1 MITFG
6 LAICN
11 FVRSTSYCMYSRLLI
26 IALFLLA
33 LPECIWAQQAQIKGT
48 IVDKDTK
55 EPLPFTSIGLKK
67 EQIGALSNEHGV
79 FIVPAPT
86 KNTTDSLVIVALG
99 YARRAVLVKQGA
111 ATTNLVIEVSK
122 RAVELGNVVVKAGK
136 IKNLGLG
143 ARADNPGEGMIQGL
157 PGSQY
162 AFFVKNDKQKK
173 LGNVRTVSFYI
184 GENGFPREPFRVR
197 LYKADG
203 NYNAPNTDLLTENV
217 VVSAP
222 QGGQWYTVDLTPY
235 NIVAPEE
242 GFFVAM
248 EWVVSGDKF
257 FATNFMDDY
266 TPYGQI
272 MRPTFEFKES
282 RTWNYSMGK
291 GWSLITAANS
301 QGLRYN
307 AMIKAEVDMIK

>member
-1 MITFG
+1 
-6 LAICN
+6 
-11 FVRSTSYCMYSRLLI
+11 MYKRLLF
-26 IALFLLA
+26 IALSVVA
-33 LPECIWAQQAQIKGT
+33 SATTAWSQQAAQVKGV
-48 IVDKDTK
+48 IIDKDTK
-55 EPLPFTSIGLKK
+55 EPLPFSSIGLKN
-67 EQIGALSNEHGV
+67 EQIGALSNEHGQ

-86 KNTTDSLVIVALG
+86 KSADDSLIVIALG
-99 YARRAVLVKQGA
+99 YARRAVFVKRGVNVPNM
-111 ATTNLVIEVSK
+111 TIEVPK
-122 RAVELGNVVVKAGK
+122 RAVELGNVLVKAGK
-136 IKNLGLG
+136 VKNLGLG
-143 ARADNPGEGMIQGL
+143 ARADSPGEGMIQGL

-162 AFFVKNDKQKK
+162 AFFVKNDKKK
-173 LGNVRTVSFYI
+173 HLGNVRTVSFYI
-184 GENGFPREPFRVR
+184 GEHGFPREPFRVR

-203 NYNAPNTDLLTENV
+203 NYNSPNTDLLTENV

-235 NIVAPEE
+235 NIMAPEE

-257 FATNFMDDY
+257 FTTNFMDDY

-291 GWSLITAANS
+291 GWSLITAANG

>member
-1 MITFG
+1 
-6 LAICN
+6 
-11 FVRSTSYCMYSRLLI
+11 MYARLLF
-26 IALFLLA
+26 IALFLFSIIPFA
-33 LPECIWAQQAQIKGT
+33 QAQKAEIKGV

-55 EPLPFTSIGLKK
+55 EPLPFTSIGLKN
-67 EQIGALSNEHGV
+67 EQIGALSNEHGQ

-86 KNTTDSLVIVALG
+86 QNMADSLVVVALG
-99 YARRAVLVKQGA
+99 YARRAVLVKRGVNIA
-111 ATTNLVIEVSK
+111 SLTIELPK
-122 RAVELGNVVVKAGK
+122 RAVALANVTVRAGK

-143 ARADNPGEGMIQGL
+143 AKSDNPGEGMIQGL

-162 AFFVKNDKQKK
+162 AFFVKNDKKK
-173 LGNVRTVSFYI
+173 RLGNVRTVSFYI

-235 NIVAPEE
+235 NIIAPEE

-272 MRPTFEFKES
+272 MCPTYEFKES
-282 RTWNYSMGK
+282 RTWNYTMGK
-291 GWSLITAANS
+291 GWSLITASNG

>member
-1 MITFG
+1 
-6 LAICN
+6 
-11 FVRSTSYCMYSRLLI
+11 MYARLLS
-26 IALFLLA
+26 IALFFVA
-33 LPECIWAQQAQIKGT
+33 IVPFVNAQKLEIKGV

-55 EPLPFTSIGLKK
+55 EPLPFTSIGLKN
-67 EQIGALSNEHGV
+67 EQIGALSNEHGQFV
-79 FIVPAPT
+79 VPVPT
-86 KNTTDSLVIVALG
+86 QNTADSLVVVALG
-99 YARRAVLVKQGA
+99 YGRRAVLVKRGVA
-111 ATTNLVIEVSK
+111 VASLIIELPK
-122 RAVELGNVVVKAGK
+122 RAVALGNVTVKAGK

-143 ARADNPGEGMIQGL
+143 SRTDDPGEGMIQGL

-162 AFFVKNDKQKK
+162 AFFVKNEKQKR

-235 NIVAPEE
+235 NIIAPEE

-248 EWVVSGDKF
+248 EWIVSGDKF
-257 FATNFMDDY
+257 FTTNFMDDY

-272 MRPTFEFKES
+272 MRPTYEFKES
-282 RTWNYSMGK
+282 RTWIYAMGK
-291 GWSLITAANS
+291 GWSLITASNGR
-301 QGLRYN
+301 GLRYN
-307 AMIKAEVDMIK
+307 AMIRAEVDMIK

>member
-1 MITFG
+1 
-6 LAICN
+6 
-11 FVRSTSYCMYSRLLI
+11 MYARLLF
-26 IALFLLA
+26 IALFFFA
-33 LPECIWAQQAQIKGT
+33 IIPFVSAQKMEIKGV

-55 EPLPFTSIGLKK
+55 EPLPFTSIGLKN
-67 EQIGALSNEHGV
+67 EQIGALSNEHGQFV
-79 FIVPAPT
+79 VPAPT
-86 KNTTDSLVIVALG
+86 QNTADSLVVVALG
-99 YARRAVLVKQGA
+99 YGRRAVLVKRGVA
-111 ATTNLVIEVSK
+111 VASLTIELPK
-122 RAVELGNVVVKAGK
+122 RAVALSNVTVKAGK

-143 ARADNPGEGMIQGL
+143 SRADDPGEGMIQGL

-162 AFFVKNDKQKK
+162 AFFVKNDKKK
-173 LGNVRTVSFYI
+173 RLGNVRTVSFYI

-235 NIVAPEE
+235 NIIAPEE

-257 FATNFMDDY
+257 FTTNFMDDY

-282 RTWNYSMGK
+282 RTWNYTMGK
-291 GWSLITAANS
+291 GWSLITTSNG

-307 AMIKAEVDMIK
+307 AMIRAEVDMIK

>member
-1 MITFG
+1 
-6 LAICN
+6 
-11 FVRSTSYCMYSRLLI
+11 MYARLLF
-26 IALFLLA
+26 IALFSFIIVPFA
-33 LPECIWAQQAQIKGT
+33 YAQKVEIKGV

-55 EPLPFTSIGLKK
+55 EPLPFTSIGLKN
-67 EQIGALSNEHGV
+67 EQIGALTNEHGQFV
-79 FIVPAPT
+79 VPAPT
-86 KNTTDSLVIVALG
+86 QNTADSLVVVALG
-99 YARRAVLVKQGA
+99 YGRRAVLVKRGVA
-111 ATTNLVIEVSK
+111 VASLTIELPK
-122 RAVELGNVVVKAGK
+122 RAVALGNITVKAGK

-143 ARADNPGEGMIQGL
+143 SRSDDPGEGMIQGL

-162 AFFVKNDKQKK
+162 AFFVKNEKK
-173 LGNVRTVSFYI
+173 KRLGNVRTVSFYI

-235 NIVAPEE
+235 NIIAPEE

-257 FATNFMDDY
+257 FTTNFMDDY

-272 MRPTFEFKES
+272 MRPTYEFKES
-282 RTWNYSMGK
+282 RTWNYTMGK
-291 GWSLITAANS
+291 GWSLITASNG

-307 AMIKAEVDMIK
+307 AMIRAEVDMIK

>member
-1 MITFG
+1 
-6 LAICN
+6 
-11 FVRSTSYCMYSRLLI
+11 MYARLLF
-26 IALFLLA
+26 IALFLVSVV
-33 LPECIWAQQAQIKGT
+33 PFTNAQQVQIKGI

-55 EPLPFTSIGLKK
+55 EPLPFTSIGLKN
-67 EQIGALSNEHGV
+67 EQIGALSNEHGQFV
-79 FIVPAPT
+79 VPAPT
-86 KNTTDSLVIVALG
+86 QNTADSLVVVALG
-99 YARRAVLVKQGA
+99 YGRRAVLVKRGVA
-111 ATTNLVIEVSK
+111 VASLTIELPK
-122 RAVELGNVVVKAGK
+122 RAVALGNVTVKAGK
-136 IKNLGLG
+136 IKNLGMG
-143 ARADNPGEGMIQGL
+143 SRSDDPGEGMIQGL

-162 AFFVKNDKQKK
+162 AFFVKNEKK
-173 LGNVRTVSFYI
+173 KRLGNVRTVSFYI

-235 NIVAPEE
+235 NIIAPEE

-257 FATNFMDDY
+257 FTTNFMDDY

-272 MRPTFEFKES
+272 MRPTYEFKES
-282 RTWNYSMGK
+282 RTWNYTMGK
-291 GWSLITAANS
+291 GWSLITASNG

>member
-1 MITFG
+1 
-6 LAICN
+6 
-11 FVRSTSYCMYSRLLI
+11 MYVRLLF
-26 IALFLLA
+26 IALFTALA
-33 LPECIWAQQAQIKGT
+33 SAAASAQQVQIKGV

-55 EPLPFTSIGLKK
+55 EPLPFTSIGLKN
-67 EQIGALSNEHGV
+67 EQIGALSNEHGQ

-86 KNTTDSLVIVALG
+86 QNTADSLIVVALG
-99 YARRAVLVKQGA
+99 YGRRAVLVKRGVEVA
-111 ATTNLVIEVSK
+111 SLTIELPK
-122 RAVELGNVVVKAGK
+122 RAVALGNVTVKGGK
-136 IKNLGLG
+136 VKNLGLG
-143 ARADNPGEGMIQGL
+143 SRTDNPGEGMIQGL

-162 AFFVKNDKQKK
+162 AFFVKNEKSKR

-235 NIVAPEE
+235 NIIAPEE

-257 FATNFMDDY
+257 FTTNFMDDY

-282 RTWNYSMGK
+282 RTWNFTIGK
-291 GWSLITAANS
+291 GWSLITASNG

>member
-1 MITFG
+1 
-6 LAICN
+6 
-11 FVRSTSYCMYSRLLI
+11 MYARLLFI
-26 IALFLLA
+26 SLFLVSIVPVA
-33 LPECIWAQQAQIKGT
+33 NAQKVEIKGV

-55 EPLPFTSIGLKK
+55 EPLPFTSIGLKN
-67 EQIGALSNEHGV
+67 EQIGALSNEHGQFV
-79 FIVPAPT
+79 VPAPSQ
-86 KNTTDSLVIVALG
+86 NTADSLVVVALG
-99 YARRAVLVKQGA
+99 YGRRAVLVKRGVA
-111 ATTNLVIEVSK
+111 VASLTIELPK
-122 RAVELGNVVVKAGK
+122 RAVALGNVTVKAGK
-136 IKNLGLG
+136 VKNLGLG
-143 ARADNPGEGMIQGL
+143 SRSDDPGEGMIQGL

-235 NIVAPEE
+235 NIIAPEE

-257 FATNFMDDY
+257 FTTNFMDDY

-272 MRPTFEFKES
+272 MRPTYEFKES
-282 RTWNYSMGK
+282 RTWNYTMGK
-291 GWSLITAANS
+291 GWSLITASNG

-307 AMIKAEVDMIK
+307 AMIRAEVDMIK

>member
-1 MITFG
+1 MS
-6 LAICN
+6 A
-11 FVRSTSYCMYSRLLI
+11 RLLL
-26 IALFLLA
+26 IALFIA
-33 LPECIWAQQAQIKGT
+33 VAATSGWAQQVQIKGV

-55 EPLPFTSIGLKK
+55 EPLPFSSIGLKN
-67 EQIGALSNEHGV
+67 EQIGALSNEHGQ

-86 KNTTDSLVIVALG
+86 KNSDDSLIVVALG
-99 YARRAVLVKQGA
+99 YARRAVFVKRGVA
-111 ATTNLVIEVSK
+111 VPSLTIEVPK
-122 RAVELGNVVVKAGK
+122 RAVELNNVVVRAGK

-143 ARADNPGEGMIQGL
+143 ARAANPGEGMIQGL

-162 AFFVKNDKQKK
+162 AFFVKNEKNKR

-197 LYKADG
+197 IYKADG

-235 NIVAPEE
+235 NIIAPEE

-291 GWSLITAANS
+291 GWSLITAANG

>member
-1 MITFG
+1 M
-6 LAICN
+6 
-11 FVRSTSYCMYSRLLI
+11 STRLLT
-26 IALFLLA
+26 IALFLAGSATSA
-33 LPECIWAQQAQIKGT
+33 LAQQAQIKGV

-55 EPLPFTSIGLKK
+55 EPLPFTSIGLKN
-67 EQIGALSNEHGV
+67 EQIGALSNEHGQ

-86 KNTTDSLVIVALG
+86 KNAEDSLVIVALG
-99 YARRAVLVKQGA
+99 YARRAVLVKQGV
-111 ATTNLVIEVSK
+111 TVPNLTIEVPK
-122 RAVELGNVVVKAGK
+122 RAIELNNVTVKGGK
-136 IKNLGLG
+136 VKNLGLG
-143 ARADNPGEGMIQGL
+143 AKSNDPGEGMIQGL

-235 NIVAPEE
+235 NIMAPEE

-282 RTWNYSMGK
+282 RTWNYSIGK

-307 AMIKAEVDMIK
+307 AMIKAEVDMLK

>member
-1 MITFG
+1 
-6 LAICN
+6 
-11 FVRSTSYCMYSRLLI
+11 MYARLLS
-26 IALFLLA
+26 IALFFVA
-33 LPECIWAQQAQIKGT
+33 IVPSASAQKAEIKGV

-55 EPLPFTSIGLKK
+55 EPLPFTSIGLKN
-67 EQIGALSNEHGV
+67 EQIGALSNEHGQFV
-79 FIVPAPT
+79 VPAPT
-86 KNTTDSLVIVALG
+86 QNTADSLVVVALG
-99 YARRAVLVKQGA
+99 YGRRAVLVKRGVGVA
-111 ATTNLVIEVSK
+111 SLTIELPK
-122 RAVELGNVVVKAGK
+122 RAVALGNVTVKAGK

-143 ARADNPGEGMIQGL
+143 SRSDDPGEGMIQGL

-162 AFFVKNDKQKK
+162 AFFVKNEKK
-173 LGNVRTVSFYI
+173 KRLGNVRTVSFYI

-235 NIVAPEE
+235 NIIAPEE

-257 FATNFMDDY
+257 FTTNFMDDY

-272 MRPTFEFKES
+272 MRPTYEFKES
-282 RTWNYSMGK
+282 RTWNYTMGK
-291 GWSLITAANS
+291 GWSLITASNG

-307 AMIKAEVDMIK
+307 AMIRAEVDMIK

>member
-1 MITFG
+1 MFKR
-6 LAICN
+6 A
-11 FVRSTSYCMYSRLLI
+11 LL
-26 IALFLLA
+26 IALFLEA
-33 LPECIWAQQAQIKGT
+33 ITPAAWAQKALLKGVV
-48 IVDKDTK
+48 VDKDTK
-55 EPLPFTSIGLKK
+55 EPLPYTSIGLKE
-67 EQIGALSNEHGV
+67 EQIGVLTNEHGV
-79 FIVPAPT
+79 FLVPAPT
-86 KNTTDSLVIVALG
+86 KNAQDTLLISALG
-99 YARRAVLVKQGA
+99 YYRKTMVVKRGVSLD
-111 ATTNLVIEVSK
+111 NLTIEVPK
-122 RAVELGNVVVKAGK
+122 RAVELQGVTVKAGK
-136 IKNLGLG
+136 VKNLGLG
-143 ARADNPGEGMIQGL
+143 AKTNDPGEGMIQGL

-162 AFFVKNDKQKK
+162 AFFVKNEKQKK
-173 LGNVRTVSFYI
+173 LGNVRSVSFYI

-203 NYNAPNTDLLTENV
+203 NYNSPNTDLLTENV

-257 FATNFMDDY
+257 FATNFVDDY
-266 TPYGQI
+266 QPYGQI

-282 RTWNYSMGK
+282 RTWNYTIGR

>member
-1 MITFG
+1 
-6 LAICN
+6 
-11 FVRSTSYCMYSRLLI
+11 MYARLLL
-26 IALFLLA
+26 IALFFVA
-33 LPECIWAQQAQIKGT
+33 IVPFANAQKAEIKGV
-48 IVDKDTK
+48 IIDKDTK
-55 EPLPFTSIGLKK
+55 EPLPFTSIGLKN
-67 EQIGALSNEHGV
+67 EQIGALSNEHGQFV
-79 FIVPAPT
+79 VPAPSQ
-86 KNTTDSLVIVALG
+86 NTADSLVVVALG
-99 YARRAVLVKQGA
+99 YGRRAVLVKRGVA
-111 ATTNLVIEVSK
+111 VASLTIELPK
-122 RAVELGNVVVKAGK
+122 RAVALGNVTVKAGK
-136 IKNLGLG
+136 VKNLGLG
-143 ARADNPGEGMIQGL
+143 SRSDDPGEGMIQGL

-162 AFFVKNDKQKK
+162 AFFVKNEKK
-173 LGNVRTVSFYI
+173 KRLGNVRTVSFYI

-235 NIVAPEE
+235 NIIAPEE

-257 FATNFMDDY
+257 FTTNFMDDY

-282 RTWNYSMGK
+282 RTWNYSIGK
-291 GWSLITAANS
+291 GWSLITASNG

-307 AMIKAEVDMIK
+307 AMIRAEVDMIK

>member
-1 MITFG
+1 MFKR
-6 LAICN
+6 
-11 FVRSTSYCMYSRLLI
+11 V
-26 IALFLLA
+26 LFIVFFLVSLSA
-33 LPECIWAQQAQIKGT
+33 TTWAQTAQIKGT

-55 EPLPFTSIGLKK
+55 EPLPFTSIGLKD

-86 KNTTDSLVIVALG
+86 KNAQDTLLVVALG
-99 YARRAVLVKQGA
+99 YHRKTLLVKRGVA
-111 ATTNLVIEVSK
+111 VDNMIIEVPK
-122 RAVELGNVVVKAGK
+122 RAIELGGVTVQAGK
-136 IKNLGLG
+136 VKNLGLG
-143 ARADNPGEGMIQGL
+143 AKTNDPGEGMIQGL

-162 AFFVKNDKQKK
+162 AFFVKNDKNKR
-173 LGNVRTVSFYI
+173 LGNVRTVSFFI
-184 GENGFPREPFRVR
+184 GEHGFPREPFRVR
-197 LYKADG
+197 IYKADG

-235 NIVAPEE
+235 NIMAPPE

-257 FATNFMDDY
+257 FATNFMDNY

-282 RTWNYSMGK
+282 RTWNYTIGR
-291 GWSLITAANS
+291 GWSLITAANA

>member
-1 MITFG
+1 MH
-6 LAICN
+6 A
-11 FVRSTSYCMYSRLLI
+11 RLLS
-26 IALFLLA
+26 IALF
-33 LPECIWAQQAQIKGT
+33 IVITVTSGWAQQAQIKGV

-55 EPLPFTSIGLKK
+55 EPLPFTSIGLKN
-67 EQIGALSNEHGV
+67 EQVGALSNEHGQ
-79 FIVPAPT
+79 FMVPAPS
-86 KNTTDSLVIVALG
+86 KNADDSLVVIALG
-99 YARRAVLVKQGA
+99 YGRRAVLVKRGA
-111 ATTNLVIEVSK
+111 NVPNLTIEVPK
-122 RAVELGNVVVKAGK
+122 RAVALGNVVVKAGK
-136 IKNLGLG
+136 IKNLDLG
-143 ARADNPGEGMIQGL
+143 ARTNNPGEGMIQGL

-162 AFFVKNDKQKK
+162 AFFVKNDKKK
-173 LGNVRTVSFYI
+173 RLGNVRTVSFYI

-197 LYKADG
+197 IYKADG
-203 NYNAPNTDLLTENV
+203 NYNAPNSDLLTENV

-235 NIVAPEE
+235 NIIAPEE

-291 GWSLITAANS
+291 GWSLITASNG

>member
-1 MITFG
+1 MTTR
-6 LAICN
+6 
-11 FVRSTSYCMYSRLLI
+11 VLL
-26 IALFLLA
+26 IALFLAA
-33 LPECIWAQQAQIKGT
+33 LGRPVQAQVAQLKGVV
-48 IVDKDTK
+48 VDKDTK
-55 EPLPFTSIGLKK
+55 EPLPFTSIGLKD
-67 EQIGALSNEHGV
+67 EQVGALTNEHGL

-86 KNTTDSLVIVALG
+86 KDLYDTLLVTALG
-99 YARRAVLVKQGA
+99 YNRRAIAVKRGVNLE
-111 ATTNLVIEVSK
+111 NLVIELPK
-122 RAVELGNVVVKAGK
+122 RVIALQGVTVKSGK

-143 ARADNPGEGMIQGL
+143 SRENTPGEGMIQGL

-197 LYKADG
+197 IYKADG
-203 NYNAPNTDLLTENV
+203 NYNSPNTDLLTENV

-222 QGGQWYTVDLTPY
+222 AGGQWYTVDLTPY

-257 FATNFMDDY
+257 FATNFMDNY

-272 MRPTFEFKES
+272 MRPTYEFKES
-282 RTWNYSMGK
+282 RTWNYTIGR
-291 GWSLITAANS
+291 GWNLITAAN
-301 QGLRYN
+301 QNGLRYN
-307 AMIKAEVDMIK
+307 AMIRAEVDMIKGGK

>member
-1 MITFG
+1 
-6 LAICN
+6 
-11 FVRSTSYCMYSRLLI
+11 MYARLLS
-26 IALFLLA
+26 IALFFVA
-33 LPECIWAQQAQIKGT
+33 IVPFANAQKVEIKGV

-55 EPLPFTSIGLKK
+55 EPLPFTSIGLKN
-67 EQIGALSNEHGV
+67 EQIGALSNEHGQFV
-79 FIVPAPT
+79 VPAPT
-86 KNTTDSLVIVALG
+86 QNTADSLVVVALG
-99 YARRAVLVKQGA
+99 YGRRAVLVKRGVA
-111 ATTNLVIEVSK
+111 VASLTIELPK
-122 RAVELGNVVVKAGK
+122 RAVALGNVTVKAGK
-136 IKNLGLG
+136 VKNLGLG
-143 ARADNPGEGMIQGL
+143 SRSDDPGEGMIQGL

-162 AFFVKNDKQKK
+162 AFFVKNEKK
-173 LGNVRTVSFYI
+173 KRLGNVRTVSFYI

-197 LYKADG
+197 IYKADG

-235 NIVAPEE
+235 NIIAPEE

-257 FATNFMDDY
+257 FTTNFMDDY

-272 MRPTFEFKES
+272 MRPTYEFKES
-282 RTWNYSMGK
+282 RTWNYTMGK
-291 GWSLITAANS
+291 GWSLITASNG

-307 AMIKAEVDMIK
+307 AMIRAEVDMIK

>member
-1 MITFG
+1 M
-6 LAICN
+6 
-11 FVRSTSYCMYSRLLI
+11 STRLPA
-26 IALFLLA
+26 IALFLVCSA
-33 LPECIWAQQAQIKGT
+33 TSVFAQQAQIKGV

-55 EPLPFTSIGLKK
+55 EPLPFSSIGLKN
-67 EQIGALSNEHGV
+67 EQIGALSNEHGQ

-86 KNTTDSLVIVALG
+86 KNAEDSLVIVALG
-99 YARRAVLVKQGA
+99 YARRAVLVKQGVSVP
-111 ATTNLVIEVSK
+111 NLTIEVPK
-122 RAVELGNVVVKAGK
+122 RAVELSNVTVKGGK
-136 IKNLGLG
+136 VKNLGLG
-143 ARADNPGEGMIQGL
+143 AKSNDPGEGMIQGL

-217 VVSAP
+217 VVSASR
-222 QGGQWYTVDLTPY
+222 GGEWYTIDLSSY
-235 NIVAPEE
+235 NIPAPEE

-248 EWVVSGDKF
+248 EWIVGGDKF
-257 FATNFMDDY
+257 YTTNFMDNY

-282 RTWNYSMGK
+282 RTWSYTIGK
-291 GWSLITAANS
+291 GWNLLTLANG
-301 QGLRYN
+301 QGRRYN

>member
-1 MITFG
+1 MPT
-6 LAICN
+6 
-11 FVRSTSYCMYSRLLI
+11 RLLL
-26 IALFLLA
+26 IALFIVA
-33 LPECIWAQQAQIKGT
+33 TATSGWAQQAQIKGV

-55 EPLPFTSIGLKK
+55 EPLPFTSVGLKN
-67 EQIGALSNEHGV
+67 EQIGALSNEHGQFV
-79 FIVPAPT
+79 VPAPS
-86 KNTTDSLVIVALG
+86 KNAEDSLIVVALG
-99 YARRAVLVKQGA
+99 YGRKTVAVKRGVSVP
-111 ATTNLVIEVSK
+111 NLTIEVAK
-122 RAVELGNVVVKAGK
+122 RAVALGNVVVKAGK
-136 IKNLGLG
+136 VKNLGLG
-143 ARADNPGEGMIQGL
+143 AKSDNPGEGMIQGL

-162 AFFVKNDKQKK
+162 AFFVKNDKKK
-173 LGNVRTVSFYI
+173 RLGNVRTVSFYI

-235 NIVAPEE
+235 NIMAPEE

-291 GWSLITAANS
+291 GWSLITAANG

>member
-1 MITFG
+1 
-6 LAICN
+6 
-11 FVRSTSYCMYSRLLI
+11 MYTRLLL
-26 IALFLLA
+26 IALFFA
-33 LPECIWAQQAQIKGT
+33 AAVTSGWSQQFQVKGV
-48 IVDKDTK
+48 IIDKDTK
-55 EPLPFTSIGLKK
+55 EPLPFSSIGLKN
-67 EQIGALSNEHGV
+67 EQVGALSNEHGQFV
-79 FIVPAPT
+79 VPAPS
-86 KNTTDSLVIVALG
+86 KNPDDSLVIIALG
-99 YARRAVLVKQGA
+99 YARRAVYVKRDVNVP
-111 ATTNLVIEVSK
+111 NLTIEVPK
-122 RAVELGNVVVKAGK
+122 RVVQLGNVVVKAGK
-136 IKNLGLG
+136 VKNLGLG
-143 ARADNPGEGMIQGL
+143 ARSDNPGEGMIQGL

-162 AFFVKNDKQKK
+162 AFFVKNDKNKR

-235 NIVAPEE
+235 NIAAPEE

-257 FATNFMDDY
+257 FTTNFMDDY

>member
-1 MITFG
+1 
-6 LAICN
+6 
-11 FVRSTSYCMYSRLLI
+11 MYARLLLI
-26 IALFLLA
+26 VLFIAGTATLGHSQ
-33 LPECIWAQQAQIKGT
+33 PVQIKGV

-55 EPLPFTSIGLKK
+55 EPLPFTSIGLKN
-67 EQIGALSNEHGV
+67 EQIGALSNEHGQ

-86 KNTTDSLVIVALG
+86 KNATDSLIVVALG
-99 YARRAVLVKQGA
+99 YARRAVLVKRGA
-111 ATTNLVIEVSK
+111 AVPNITIEVPK
-122 RAVELGNVVVKAGK
+122 RAVELGNVTVRGGK
-136 IKNLGLG
+136 VKNLGLG
-143 ARADNPGEGMIQGL
+143 AKSNDPGEGMIQGL

-162 AFFVKNDKQKK
+162 AFFVKNDKKKK

-197 LYKADG
+197 IYKADG

-235 NIVAPEE
+235 NITAPED

>member
-1 MITFG
+1 
-6 LAICN
+6 
-11 FVRSTSYCMYSRLLI
+11 MYARLLS
-26 IALFLLA
+26 IALFLVTVVPFA
-33 LPECIWAQQAQIKGT
+33 SAQKVEIKGV

-55 EPLPFTSIGLKK
+55 EPLPFTSIGLKN
-67 EQIGALSNEHGV
+67 EQIGALSNEHGQFV
-79 FIVPAPT
+79 VPAPT
-86 KNTTDSLVIVALG
+86 QNTADSLVVVALG
-99 YARRAVLVKQGA
+99 YGRRAVLVKRGVA
-111 ATTNLVIEVSK
+111 VASLTIELPK
-122 RAVELGNVVVKAGK
+122 RAVALSNVTVKAGK
-136 IKNLGLG
+136 VKNLGMG
-143 ARADNPGEGMIQGL
+143 SRSDDPGEGMIQGL

-162 AFFVKNDKQKK
+162 AFFVKNEKKKK

-217 VVSAP
+217 IVSAP

-257 FATNFMDDY
+257 FTTNFMDDY

-272 MRPTFEFKES
+272 MRPTYEFKES
-282 RTWNYSMGK
+282 RTWNYTMGK
-291 GWSLITAANS
+291 GWSLITASNG

-307 AMIKAEVDMIK
+307 AMIRAEVDMIK

>member
-1 MITFG
+1 MT
-6 LAICN
+6 L
-11 FVRSTSYCMYSRLLI
+11 RSFLI
-26 IALFLLA
+26 ASFLTVFSASL
-33 LPECIWAQQAQIKGT
+33 QAQTVQLKGVV
-48 IVDKDTK
+48 VDKDTK
-55 EPLPFTSIGLKK
+55 EPLPFTSVGLKG
-67 EQIGALSNEHGV
+67 EQIGALANEHGL

-86 KNTTDSLVIVALG
+86 KAATDTLLVSALG
-99 YARRAVLVKQGA
+99 YYHRGVAVKRGVGLD
-111 ATTNLVIEVSK
+111 NLVIELP
-122 RAVELGNVVVKAGK
+122 RRVVALQGVTVQSGK

-143 ARADNPGEGMIQGL
+143 SRENKPGEGLIQGL

-162 AFFVKNDKQKK
+162 AFYVKNEKQKK

-184 GENGFPREPFRVR
+184 GENGFPREPFRIR

-222 QGGQWYTVDLTPY
+222 AGGQWYTVDLTPY
-235 NIVAPEE
+235 NIVAPSE

-257 FATNFMDDY
+257 FATNFMENY
-266 TPYGQI
+266 TPYGQV
-272 MRPTFEFKES
+272 MRPTYEFKES
-282 RTWNYSMGK
+282 RTWNYTIAR
-291 GWSLITAANS
+291 GWSLITAAN
-301 QGLRYN
+301 QKGLRYN

>member
-1 MITFG
+1 
-6 LAICN
+6 
-11 FVRSTSYCMYSRLLI
+11 MYARLLF
-26 IALFLLA
+26 IALFLSA
-33 LPECIWAQQAQIKGT
+33 ITPFAKAQKVEIKGV

-55 EPLPFTSIGLKK
+55 EPLPFTSIGLKN
-67 EQIGALSNEHGV
+67 EQIGALSNEHGQ

-86 KNTTDSLVIVALG
+86 QNMADSLVVVALG
-99 YARRAVLVKQGA
+99 YARRAVLVKRGVNVA
-111 ATTNLVIEVSK
+111 SLTIELPK
-122 RAVELGNVVVKAGK
+122 RAVALGNVTVKAGK

-143 ARADNPGEGMIQGL
+143 AKSDNPGEGMIQGL

-162 AFFVKNDKQKK
+162 AFFVKNEKK
-173 LGNVRTVSFYI
+173 KRLGNVRTVSFYI

-235 NIVAPEE
+235 NIIAPEE

-272 MRPTFEFKES
+272 MRPTYEFKES
-282 RTWNYSMGK
+282 RTWNYTMGK
-291 GWSLITAANS
+291 GWSLITASNG

>member
-1 MITFG
+1 M
-6 LAICN
+6 
-11 FVRSTSYCMYSRLLI
+11 VKRLLF
-26 IALFLLA
+26 IALFLGSTSTA
-33 LPECIWAQQAQIKGT
+33 AWAQTAQIKGV

-55 EPLPFTSIGLKK
+55 EPLPFTSIGLKE
-67 EQIGALSNEHGV
+67 EQIGALSNEHGL

-86 KNTTDSLVIVALG
+86 KNAQDTLQVMALG
-99 YARRAVLVKQGA
+99 YYRKTIVVKRGVA
-111 ATTNLVIEVSK
+111 IDNLTIEVPK
-122 RAVELGNVVVKAGK
+122 RAVELGGVTVKAGK
-136 IKNLGLG
+136 VKNLGLG
-143 ARADNPGEGMIQGL
+143 AKSSDPGEGMIQGL

-162 AFFVKNDKQKK
+162 AFFVKNEKNKR

-203 NYNAPNTDLLTENV
+203 NYNSPNTDLLTENV
-217 VVSAP
+217 IVSAP

-266 TPYGQI
+266 QPYGQI

-282 RTWNYSMGK
+282 RTWNYTMGK
-291 GWSLITAANS
+291 GWSLITAANA

>member
-1 MITFG
+1 M
-6 LAICN
+6 LP
-11 FVRSTSYCMYSRLLI
+11 MYTKRLLI
-26 IALFLLA
+26 ALFVA
-33 LPECIWAQQAQIKGT
+33 GTVTSGWAQQIQIQGT
-48 IVDKDTK
+48 IVDRDTK
-55 EPLPFTSIGLKK
+55 EPLPFTSIGLKN
-67 EQIGALSNEHGV
+67 EQIGALSNEHGQ
-79 FIVPAPT
+79 FIVPAPS
-86 KNTTDSLVIVALG
+86 KNADDSLVVVALG
-99 YARRAVLVKQGA
+99 YSRRAVLVKRGVA
-111 ATTNLVIEVSK
+111 VSSLTIEVPK
-122 RAVELGNVVVKAGK
+122 RAIELSNVVVKAGK

-143 ARADNPGEGMIQGL
+143 ARTSDPGEGMIQGL
-157 PGSQY
+157 PGCQY
-162 AFFVKNDKQKK
+162 AFFVKNDRNKR

-203 NYNAPNTDLLTENV
+203 NYNAPSTDLLTENV

-235 NIVAPEE
+235 NIMAPEE

-266 TPYGQI
+266 TPSGQI
-272 MRPTFEFKES
+272 MRPTVEFKES
-282 RTWNYSMGK
+282 RTWNYSIGK
-291 GWSLITAANS
+291 GWSLITTANS